1 MFSFQ
6 HPVNNFEKYLEYT
19 RSVEII
25 NKKKD
30 N

>member
-25 NKKKD
+25 NKKKR
-30 N
+30 